1 MGLHFHFVRL
11 EGITEPTSA
20 SLHLDMII
28 LAGELAEYFCEKH
41 SLRMRQMVGVE
52 FSIEPFCVRVH
63 KRQQYLAL
71 R

>member
-1 MGLHFHFVRL
+1 
-11 EGITEPTSA
+11 
-20 SLHLDMII
+20 MII

-63 KRQQYLAL
+63 KRQQYLAP